1 MNVAYPIQIKEVWRD
16 VKGLEG
22 FYQVSNI
29 GRIKSLVG
37 WNGHKYVRREKI
49 ILPTSD
55 KEGRMRIKLY
65 KFGEKINLK
74 IHRVIAEAFIPNPNG
89 YKVINHIDS
98 NPSNNDISNLEWCTQ
113 KQNVIHGYRFGKH
126 RKIQKPL
133 KRGRL
138 KLDKRD
144 KYGID
149 LEVLRHQIK
158 NGATNKELA
167 EIYGCPNTLIARRRY
182 QFKKGEI

>member
-1 MNVAYPIQIKEVWRD
+1 MNVKYPIQIKEVWRD

-49 ILPTSD
+49 ILPTPD
-55 KEGRMRIKLY
+55 KEGRMHIKLS

-74 IHRVIAEAFIPNPNG
+74 IHRIIAEAFIPNPNS
-89 YKVINHIDS
+89 YKVINHVDS

-113 KQNVIHGYRFGKH
+113 KQNVIHEYRFGNL
-126 RKIQKPL
+126 RKKKNTTVANRRAYD
-133 KRGRL
+133 KRG
-138 KLDKRD
+138 
-144 KYGID
+144 KYGIRLD
-149 LEVLRHQIK
+149 ILIHQIN

-167 EIYGCPNTLIARRRY
+167 EIYKCPNTLIARRRY
-182 QFKKGEI
+182 QLKKGEI